1 MMKILIVEDEVFSR
15 MKLKKILNEFGECV
29 AVESGIDAL
38 KSVEK
43 DILPDIIILDILMPN
58 MDGYE
63 VCKQLKDNPRTK
75 DIPVIFISGLINIT
89 DEIKGFE
96 MGAVDYIHKP
106 FVPIL
111 VKARVRTH
119 IQLKYKSDLL
129 DRLSLFDALTE
140 IPNRRNFNITIEKEM
155 FRALRNKKY
164 ISLILIDIDFFKL
177 YNDHYGH
184 VAGDLCLHK
193 IAQAMMSVIKRSS
206 DFLARYG
213 GEEFIIILPE
223 LPIEKAMIVSESVRL
238 AVDSLQIPHIK
249 STVSKNVTISLGV
262 TSVLIKQEINPIELV
277 QDADKALYLA
287 KESGRNCVKKF
298 VIE

>member
-298 VIE
+298 VRE